1 MRLAAIGCQSW
12 VQYRRFLPRGRR
24 PLFKR
29 DLKGRLL
36 GGQSGRQGRRCWKL
50 LDIIEKVQRRFDLKK
65 ETGGWARVTVRRKM
79 ESETEKLD

>member
-36 GGQSGRQGRRCWKL
+36 GGQSGRQGRRYWKL
-50 LDIIEKVQRRFDLKK
+50 LKERKRHIENKGVRTISGSYSK
-65 ETGGWARVTVRRKM
+65 EKEGK
-79 ESETEKLD
+79 